1 MHFLKVTVSGK
12 GMYMSLQK
20 KVVLITGASSGIG
33 EAAARAFANEG
44 AKVILVARSKDK
56 LTQIASQ
63 MTGTDTLLFPI
74 DVTCIEQVQ
83 SMIAQVLL
91 VFGKIDVLVN
101 NAGVGM
107 SERIELM
114 SLTNF
119 RKLLEINVVAPIML
133 IQAVLP
139 AMRNAGNGKI
149 INVSSMITS
158 TISNGSGGYRASK
171 LALNAISDA
180 TRHELKN
187 SNIRVVTIFP
197 GATATDFYKHCI
209 GLDSLKKDT
218 TQRVV
223 GRSPEFVAQKIIEA
237 AQKNN
242 REVFMSLRGF
252 IGSRIA
258 LMFPEITDFIQSLR
272 TKTG

>member
-1 MHFLKVTVSGK
+1 MNLNT
-12 GMYMSLQK
+12 
-20 KVVLITGASSGIG
+20 KVVLITGASCGIG

-44 AKVILVARSKDK
+44 AKIILAARSKDK

-63 MTGTDTLLFPI
+63 ITNTDTLIFPI
-74 DVTCIEQVQ
+74 DITCYEQVQ
-83 SMIAQVLL
+83 SMIAQVHS
-91 VFGKIDVLVN
+91 VFGKIDILVN

-114 SLTNF
+114 SLENF
-119 RKLLEINVVAPIML
+119 RKLLEINVIAPIML

-139 AMRNAGNGKI
+139 VMRKAGNGKI
-149 INVSSMITS
+149 INISSMITS

-197 GATATDFYKHCI
+197 GATATDFYNHRI
-209 GLDSLKKDT
+209 GTDSLNNET
-218 TQRVV
+218 TQRVS

-237 AQKNN
+237 AKKNN
-242 REVFMSLRGF
+242 PEVFMSLRGL
-252 IGSRIA
+252 IGSKVAVI
-258 LMFPEITDFIQSLR
+258 FPEITDLIQSFR
-272 TKTG
+272 KKIR